1 MSGLEFEPRG
11 AVLSEMGIGIPIPL
25 PFDVDLDERKLQMH
39 SGCGGSVRLLS
50 AIVTNNWLVSL
61 RCVVRALFT
70 QKADSRPENRCCP
83 KQTH

>member
-50 AIVTNNWLVSL
+50 AIVTNN
-61 RCVVRALFT
+61 
-70 QKADSRPENRCCP
+70 
-83 KQTH
+83 

>member
-39 SGCGGSVRLLS
+39 SGGGGAYDSYQRLLP
-50 AIVTNNWLVSL
+50 IT
-61 RCVVRALFT
+61 
-70 QKADSRPENRCCP
+70 D
-83 KQTH
+83 